1 MKQKNALTPIPL
13 APAIPAI
20 LEALGLG
27 ALAYGASEASDSES
41 NSFTIPD
48 MPPTE

>member
-27 ALAYGASEASDSES
+27 ALAYGASEAGESES
-41 NSFTIPD
+41 TPIGSTYTG
-48 MPPTE
+48 PTT